1 MIKPGDMCRIP
12 RGGAIF
18 DLLFLLH
25 GSSNHIVIGPSE
37 ALAIAQAPQMFPSAL
52 PMWIVV
58 SNGRVGVVF
67 EFAID
72 EIKCQ

>member
-1 MIKPGDMCRIP
+1 V
-12 RGGAIF
+12 
-18 DLLFLLH
+18 
-25 GSSNHIVIGPSE
+25 NGPSE

-58 SNGRVGVVF
+58 SNGRVGVAF

-72 EIKCQ
+72 EI